1 MLSLKE
7 ISDEMSSV
15 KEWSIEGDM
24 IVKSFNFTNFKE
36 ALDFI
41 NKVGEIAEA
50 QNHHPGIILDYNLVR
65 LSLTTHSEKGLTKKD
80 FELAREIDVI

>member
-7 ISDEMSSV
+7 ISDEMLAL

-41 NKVGEIAEA
+41 NKVGEIAEKHA
-50 QNHHPGIILDYNLVR
+50 HHPGIILDYNLVR